1 MIDTHSHLNFK
12 DFNRDY
18 QEVIREAE
26 ENGVSAIINVG
37 SDFATSE
44 KAIKISQEKKICYA
58 AVGVH
63 PIHADRLVGR
73 GEAEI
78 FKELENLASKK
89 KVVAIG
95 ETGLDYYHL
104 PQNKS
109 ESEKAKAQQK
119 RLFKIHLELARK
131 LNLPLI
137 LHCRNAYED
146 LLRILEAQCSNLTI
160 QQFNNIRGAIHCF
173 CGNLAA
179 AKKFLDLG
187 FYLGFTGLITYPGNE
202 YLAEVIANV
211 PGDKIL
217 AETDCPY
224 LAPQEKRGER
234 NLPHYVQYVIE
245 YMAKTRGA
253 DFQEMER
260 ITNENAKKLFGLLG
274 LH

>member
-18 QEVIREAE
+18 REVIAEAE
-26 ENGVSAIINVG
+26 KSGVSAIINVG

-44 KAIKISQEKKICYA
+44 KAIKASQEEKICYA

-63 PIHADRLVGR
+63 PVHAQDAAALGETEIIARL
-73 GEAEI
+73 E
-78 FKELENLASKK
+78 KLAKNK

-104 PQNKS
+104 PQGGN
-109 ESEKAKAQQK
+109 EKIKMSQK
-119 RLFKIHLELARK
+119 RLFQIHLKLAHK

-137 LHCRNAYED
+137 LHCRDAYED
-146 LLRILEAQCSNLTI
+146 LLEILRSAIEQSNNGTMK
-160 QQFNNIRGAIHCF
+160 QWSGGVIHCF
-173 CGNLAA
+173 CGSEEV

-202 YLAEVIANV
+202 YLAKIIATA
-211 PGDKIL
+211 PDDKIL

-224 LAPQEKRGER
+224 LAPQVKRGER
-234 NLPHYVQYVIE
+234 NLPQYVKYVIE
-245 YMAKTRGA
+245 YMARARGA
-253 DFQEMER
+253 DFKEMER
-260 ITNENAKKLFGLLG
+260 ATSENAKRLFGLG
-274 LH
+274 